1 MLINN
6 PLPGYSLIVASI
18 LLAEWLFLA
27 FFLWKFRIGVKTLDA
42 LITSVSLSFDIW
54 MEFHLGFFE

>member
-1 MLINN
+1 
-6 PLPGYSLIVASI
+6 
-18 LLAEWLFLA
+18 
-27 FFLWKFRIGVKTLDA
+27 VKTLDA